1 MGVGMILEGG
11 KKRKKKTKSKYN
23 KMGGRKNKTRKK
35 RGGASCKSKKDCPGD
50 KMCLPGGT
58 QNIEGGEGQCVP
70 KEEFVS
76 HMKARGQKKRDER
89 AAAKEEE
96 QPEVDLSSLPEEPVA
111 EETPTDVPV
120 TTEPEKTEEET
131 PVPQVEESP
140 EYKKAKKEAE
150 EKLNEL
156 SPEQTKEAAKKALEN
171 IDTLLGE
178 ISNIEIMAPQE
189 GAGKRKKRKKRKKT
203 KR

>member
-23 KMGGRKNKTRKK
+23 KMGGRKKKTRKK
-35 RGGASCKSKKDCPGD
+35 RGGASCKSKKDCDGD

-58 QNIEGGEGQCVP
+58 QNIEGGEGECVP
-70 KEEFVS
+70 KPVFVS

-120 TTEPEKTEEET
+120 TPEPEKTEEE
-131 PVPQVEESP
+131 
-140 EYKKAKKEAE
+140 
-150 EKLNEL
+150 
-156 SPEQTKEAAKKALEN
+156 
-171 IDTLLGE
+171 
-178 ISNIEIMAPQE
+178 
-189 GAGKRKKRKKRKKT
+189 
-203 KR
+203 